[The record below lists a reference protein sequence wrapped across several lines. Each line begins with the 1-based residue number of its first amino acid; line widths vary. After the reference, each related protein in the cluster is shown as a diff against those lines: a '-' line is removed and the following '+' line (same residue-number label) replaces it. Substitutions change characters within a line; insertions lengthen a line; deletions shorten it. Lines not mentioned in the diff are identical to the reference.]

1 MEQYN
6 FRLKEYRK
14 IALKFY
20 LAPWRVL
27 GIDKWRRFAPPDKHT
42 PPQNH
47 QAERKARAKR
57 SRPLNRLGELPLFR
71 SLVFFRI
78 RCLIIFCLS

>member
-1 MEQYN
+1 M
-6 FRLKEYRK
+6 
-14 IALKFY
+14 
-20 LAPWRVL
+20 APWRVL
-27 GIDKWRRFAPPDKHT
+27 VIDKWARLRLAQTSTRRYK
-42 PPQNH
+42 NN

-78 RCLIIFCLS
+78 YCLIVFSLP